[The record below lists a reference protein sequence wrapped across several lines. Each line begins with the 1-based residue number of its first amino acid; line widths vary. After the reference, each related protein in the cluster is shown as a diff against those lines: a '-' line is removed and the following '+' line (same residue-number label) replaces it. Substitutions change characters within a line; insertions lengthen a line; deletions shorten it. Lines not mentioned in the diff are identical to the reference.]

1 MVKPHDFIFLSPDRP
16 VESGEELFLKY
27 GNHSNRTLF
36 TEYGFVDE
44 TADASEGE
52 VDISDCVDVI
62 LAGKPAQKRLRTLLD
77 EEGYIGSV
85 FSLFRQRAAS

>member
-1 MVKPHDFIFLSPDRP
+1 M
-16 VESGEELFLKY
+16 
-27 GNHSNRTLF
+27 
-36 TEYGFVDE
+36 DE
-44 TADASEGE
+44 TADEREGE